1 MFYLIKKIILFR
13 WNKFIVFFK

>member
-1 MFYLIKKIILFR
+1 MFYLIKRIILFR